1 MITKFEKYNESIKSL
16 LVGPSKEEVWKS
28 LGYDSSFGT
37 PEEFLLWVID
47 GMKIKEK
54 TKDTD
59 YIIWEKN
66 GKIIFAQDF
75 DHMQLY
81 VDDESIW
88 CVLEKVFG
96 LDYDEIKSIIT
107 DVVEEHLNW
116 NGFTPHFHLW

>member
-1 MITKFEKYNESIKSL
+1 MITKYNKFNESIKSL
-16 LVGPSKEEVWKS
+16 LVGPRKEEVWKS
-28 LGYDSSFGT
+28 RGYDISFGT

-66 GKIIFAQDF
+66 GKIIFEQS
-75 DHMQLY
+75 LKSKNLW
-81 VDDESIW
+81 VEKSIW
-88 CVLEKVFG
+88 SVLEKVFG